1 MNPTVPRIIAIVQ
14 KICPHMIEANTD
26 ESEDETDDVDD
37 EDDSVDLSDVFYFSN
52 SLQPNSDRRESLVSF
67 PSQRKSRRSLS
78 RKAL

>member
-26 ESEDETDDVDD
+26 ESEDETDDV
-37 EDDSVDLSDVFYFSN
+37 DDSVDLSDVFYFSN